1 VDNGDTDLVYHVLL
15 HLHKR
20 LPLGNF
26 FRLLEDGGER
36 LAPATR
42 LLQVYAR
49 EQNREMLRD
58 FYYSDDRRV
67 ESAALLLEEAAGMT
81 DQNAKITAIKAAQ
94 KFFSEDKD
102 RAFEA
107 KMVDENA
114 KLFTLQQNLEKDAEG
129 KINFFGLSVNETIRT
144 CLVNGMAK
152 KADNVKDA
160 FKVPDKR
167 FWYIKLHALTSIRDF
182 EGLDAFAKSKR
193 SPIGYEAFVRHLIEK
208 GHPKEAATFVPRCD
222 SNRRADLYVDCDD
235 WRAAGKECKERG
247 DKAKMEQL
255 RKNCPNSLIAR
266 ELEQLAA
273 GMK

>member
-1 VDNGDTDLVYHVLL
+1 VLAWQFLTKQTVYHVLL

-67 ESAALLLEEAAGMT
+67 ESATLLLEEAAGMT
-81 DQNAKITAIKAAQ
+81 DQNAKITTIKAAQ

-107 KMVDENA
+107 KV
-114 KLFTLQQNLEKDAEG
+114 TLQSLE
-129 KINFFGLSVNETIRT
+129 LR
-144 CLVNGMAK
+144 
-152 KADNVKDA
+152 
-160 FKVPDKR
+160 
-167 FWYIKLHALTSIRDF
+167 
-182 EGLDAFAKSKR
+182 KR
-193 SPIGYEAFVRHLIEK
+193 STYI
-208 GHPKEAATFVPRCD
+208 
-222 SNRRADLYVDCDD
+222 
-235 WRAAGKECKERG
+235 RG
-247 DKAKMEQL
+247 
-255 RKNCPNSLIAR
+255 
-266 ELEQLAA
+266 
-273 GMK
+273 

>member
-1 VDNGDTDLVYHVLL
+1 MSGFLDPTQKSLTVRQVYHVLL

-67 ESAALLLEEAAGMT
+67 ESATLLLEEAVGMT
-81 DQNAKITAIKAAQ
+81 DQSAKITAIKAAQ

-107 KMVDENA
+107 KV
-114 KLFTLQQNLEKDAEG
+114 T
-129 KINFFGLSVNETIRT
+129 
-144 CLVNGMAK
+144 
-152 KADNVKDA
+152 
-160 FKVPDKR
+160 P
-167 FWYIKLHALTSIRDF
+167 
-182 EGLDAFAKSKR
+182 
-193 SPIGYEAFVRHLIEK
+193 
-208 GHPKEAATFVPRCD
+208 
-222 SNRRADLYVDCDD
+222 
-235 WRAAGKECKERG
+235 
-247 DKAKMEQL
+247 
-255 RKNCPNSLIAR
+255 
-266 ELEQLAA
+266 
-273 GMK
+273 

>member
-1 VDNGDTDLVYHVLL
+1 VDSGDTDLVYHVLL

-26 FRLLEDGGER
+26 FRVLEDGGER

-49 EQNREMLRD
+49 EQNREMLRN

-67 ESAALLLEEAAGMT
+67 ESATLLLEEAAVMT
-81 DQNAKITAIKAAQ
+81 DQGAKIDTIKAAQ
-94 KFFSEDKD
+94 KFLSEDKD

-114 KLFTLQQNLEKDAEG
+114 KLLVLQRQLEKDAEG
-129 KINFFGLSVNETIRT
+129 RIEFFGLSVNETIRT
-144 CLVNGMAK
+144 CLVNGMSK

-167 FWYIKLHALTSIRDF
+167 FWYIKLYALTSIRDF
-182 EGLDAFAKSKR
+182 EALDAFAKSKR
-193 SPIGYEAFVRHLIEK
+193 SPIGYRHL
-208 GHPKEAATFVPRCD
+208 
-222 SNRRADLYVDCDD
+222 
-235 WRAAGKECKERG
+235 
-247 DKAKMEQL
+247 
-255 RKNCPNSLIAR
+255 
-266 ELEQLAA
+266 
-273 GMK
+273 

>member
-1 VDNGDTDLVYHVLL
+1 MGGFLVPARQSLTVRQVYHVLL

-67 ESAALLLEEAAGMT
+67 ESATLLLEEAAGMI
-81 DQNAKITAIKAAQ
+81 DQNAKIAAIKAAQ

-107 KMVDENA
+107 KVTSQFFLSDVIEQLTFIGEIVDENA
-114 KLFTLQQNLEKDAEG
+114 KLFTLQQQLEKDAEG
-129 KINFFGLSVNETIRT
+129 RINFFGLSVNETIRT
-144 CLVNGMAK
+144 CLVNGMSK

-160 FKVPDKR
+160 FKVPEKR
-167 FWYIKLHALTSIRDF
+167 CVTVLPGDLPRILT
-182 EGLDAFAKSKR
+182 
-193 SPIGYEAFVRHLIEK
+193 
-208 GHPKEAATFVPRCD
+208 T
-222 SNRRADLYVDCDD
+222 
-235 WRAAGKECKERG
+235 
-247 DKAKMEQL
+247 
-255 RKNCPNSLIAR
+255 SLVFGTLSSMR
-266 ELEQLAA
+266 
-273 GMK
+273 

>member
-1 VDNGDTDLVYHVLL
+1 VSGFLFLTRQSLTTRQVYNVLL

-67 ESAALLLEEAAGMT
+67 ESATLLLEEAAGMA
-81 DQNAKITAIKAAQ
+81 DQSAKITAIKAAQ

-107 KMVDENA
+107 KVTLQSVLSVVTEQLTFVGEMTDDNA
-114 KLFTLQQNLEKDAEG
+114 KLLALQQQLERDAEG
-129 KINFFGLSVNETIRT
+129 RISFFGLSVNETIRT
-144 CLVNGMAK
+144 CLINGMSK
-152 KADNVKDA
+152 KADNVKDT
-160 FKVPDKR
+160 FKVPEKR
-167 FWYIKLHALTSIRDF
+167 CATAMLEVLH
-182 EGLDAFAKSKR
+182 
-193 SPIGYEAFVRHLIEK
+193 
-208 GHPKEAATFVPRCD
+208 
-222 SNRRADLYVDCDD
+222 
-235 WRAAGKECKERG
+235 
-247 DKAKMEQL
+247 
-255 RKNCPNSLIAR
+255 
-266 ELEQLAA
+266 
-273 GMK
+273 

>member
-1 VDNGDTDLVYHVLL
+1 MSRFHVLTRKSLIVRQVYHVLL

-67 ESAALLLEEAAGMT
+67 ESATLLLEEAAGMT
-81 DQNAKITAIKAAQ
+81 DQSAKITAIKAAQ

-107 KMVDENA
+107 KVTPQFV
-114 KLFTLQQNLEKDAEG
+114 LSDAT
-129 KINFFGLSVNETIRT
+129 NN
-144 CLVNGMAK
+144 
-152 KADNVKDA
+152 
-160 FKVPDKR
+160 
-167 FWYIKLHALTSIRDF
+167 
-182 EGLDAFAKSKR
+182 
-193 SPIGYEAFVRHLIEK
+193 
-208 GHPKEAATFVPRCD
+208 
-222 SNRRADLYVDCDD
+222 
-235 WRAAGKECKERG
+235 
-247 DKAKMEQL
+247 
-255 RKNCPNSLIAR
+255 
-266 ELEQLAA
+266 
-273 GMK
+273 